1 MEYEDYLEDEYEEEL
16 SILREM
22 EENSILKNY
31 LDEKKSVNKQ
41 NIENNEDNSKNEVIS
56 TVIDV
61 TPPVQKKYLY
71 NEIDNSTKITLAN
84 V

>member
-61 TPPVQKKYLY
+61 SPPVQKKYLY